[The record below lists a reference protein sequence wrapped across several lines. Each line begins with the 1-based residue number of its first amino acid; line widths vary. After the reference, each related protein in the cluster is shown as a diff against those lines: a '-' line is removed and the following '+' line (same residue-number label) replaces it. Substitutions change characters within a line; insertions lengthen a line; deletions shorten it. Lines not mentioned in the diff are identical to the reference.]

1 MEINLKNLKSDL
13 GKNSDTL
20 VLYGAGL
27 MGKISLYY
35 LRKNNIGVN
44 FFCDSDVRRKGEI
57 VDGLEVITPSDLCK
71 LDRNINILV
80 SNKYLG
86 SVYSLLKEENFI
98 NIGDCSSIIEKT
110 NLDEFYNDESISLE
124 IKGGRGDFQ
133 F

>member
-1 MEINLKNLKSDL
+1 MEINLKSLKSDL
-13 GKNSDTL
+13 EKNSDTL

-35 LRKNNIGVN
+35 LRKNNISVN

-80 SNKYLG
+80 SNKYL
-86 SVYSLLKEENFI
+86 VQNKL
-98 NIGDCSSIIEKT
+98 
-110 NLDEFYNDESISLE
+110 
-124 IKGGRGDFQ
+124 
-133 F
+133 